1 MSSPSTFASSQSS
14 VFTPATTPEP
24 SSTSGRVKKI
34 IDLSLDSDDDVKAEE
49 NDSDDEVIF
58 LSENSVPAPDTKDEA
73 EDAAV
78 AAVEGAQAE
87 LDAMYAVEARDA
99 HAGEHADSFARLEAE
114 GLSKKEEKK
123 YREGKKAFKDFV
135 ETPHLNILDEETWS
149 GCAMLYPT
157 GPHVGMLRAEP
168 IFKHTHITG
177 TIQQAVSYPHEPER
191 KHIGT
196 LRVATRADL
205 NIAVS
210 APASPFVWVSSPRQW
225 NLREGYGNRQ
235 SVFMKLNKN
244 VAEWTLSEWT
254 LFGEYQMVWAG
265 YLKDNEYR
273 QLSPQ
278 RQETVLKCL
287 LEFAKAGVAFAHI
300 IYERCFVTRPDGSQ
314 VNVLHA
320 QAAERKERVHRALLD
335 NDGTLKIIWIVMACR
350 GVNQAELDECRW
362 KRGDP
367 GAVEPIKPE
376 ESDDEEPDQARE
388 RSARRSKAPS
398 VEGDVKPRNLA
409 KAEPKR
415 EDEATPQPAPRRT
428 TRRSRA
434 PSVEAD
440 NKPDV
445 KPKRRRV
452 GAE

>member
-1 MSSPSTFASSQSS
+1 MPSSPSFPSSQSS
-14 VFTPATTPEP
+14 VSTAATTPEP
-24 SSTSGRVKKI
+24 SSTSSRVKKI
-34 IDLSLDSDDDVKAEE
+34 IDLSLDSDDDVRTEE

-58 LSENSVPAPDTKDEA
+58 LSENSVSAPDRKDEI

-87 LDAMYAVEARDA
+87 LEAMYAVEAGDA
-99 HAGEHADSFARLEAE
+99 DAGEHADTFARLEAE

-123 YREGKKAFKDFV
+123 YQEGEKAFKVRLASLAHQSIVSPTSASALNFKDFV
-135 ETPHLNILDEETWS
+135 ETPRPWLATHPDLNILDEDTWS

-157 GPHVGMLRAEP
+157 GPHVGVLRAEP
-168 IFKHTHITG
+168 IFKHMHITG

-210 APASPFVWVSSPRQW
+210 VPASPFVWISSPKQW

-244 VAEWTLSEWT
+244 VAGWN

-265 YLKDNEYR
+265 YLKDSENR
-273 QLSPQ
+273 QLS
-278 RQETVLKCL
+278 
-287 LEFAKAGVAFAHI
+287 F
-300 IYERCFVTRPDGSQ
+300 GSSW
-314 VNVLHA
+314 L
-320 QAAERKERVHRALLD
+320 AEAL
-335 NDGTLKIIWIVMACR
+335 
-350 GVNQAELDECRW
+350 NQAELDECRW

-376 ESDDEEPDQARE
+376 ESDDEKPNQARE
-388 RSARRSKAPS
+388 RSIRRSKAPS
-398 VEGDVKPRNLA
+398 VEGGAKPKIRA

-415 EDEATPQPAPRRT
+415 EDEATPQSSLRRS

-434 PSVEAD
+434 PSVETD
-440 NKPDV
+440 DKPDV

-452 GAE
+452 GAK